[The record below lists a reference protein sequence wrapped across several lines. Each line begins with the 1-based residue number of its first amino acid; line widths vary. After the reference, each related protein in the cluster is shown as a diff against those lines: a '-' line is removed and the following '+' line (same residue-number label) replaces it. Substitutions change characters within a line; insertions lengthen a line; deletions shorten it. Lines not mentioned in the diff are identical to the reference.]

1 MQSRQS
7 SFSFSLTPIL
17 LVVPF
22 FLWGTA
28 MVAMKGVMPHTTPLF
43 MAGMRLIPAGILV
56 LIATAISKRQ
66 QPQTWQAWAWI
77 LLFAIVDGTLF
88 QGFLAAGLVRTTAGL
103 GSVMIDSQPLAVAVL
118 SAWLFKEQIG
128 AIGIC
133 GLILGILG
141 ISCIGLPV
149 EWLSQIATGGAIS
162 QVNVSGLFVGGA
174 SLQEIR
180 GEWLMLLAAL
190 SMAVGTVLIPFI
202 TKHVD
207 PVVATGWHMIIG
219 GIPLAIGSFYLES
232 DRWTAIT
239 SSDWIAIGY
248 STIFG
253 SAIAYGLFFYFAA
266 RGNLTSLSSLTFLTP
281 VFALLFGGLFLGES
295 LDLLQWCGVSLTIV
309 SILLINQR
317 DYIWS
322 QLTGVPLETIDK
334 APTD

>member
-1 MQSRQS
+1 
-7 SFSFSLTPIL
+7 
-17 LVVPF
+17 
-22 FLWGTA
+22 

-43 MAGMRLIPAGILV
+43 MAGVRLIPAGILV

-66 QPQTWQAWAWI
+66 QPKTWQAWAWI

-133 GLILGILG
+133 GLILGVLG

-149 EWLSQIATGGAIS
+149 EWLSQIVTGASAS
-162 QVNVSGLFVGGA
+162 QVNVAGLFD
-174 SLQEIR
+174 R

-202 TKHVD
+202 IKHVD

-232 DRWTAIT
+232 NQWTAIT
-239 SSDWIAIGY
+239 EFDWVAIAY

-281 VFALLFGGLFLGES
+281 VFALLFGSLFLGET
-295 LDLLQWCGVSLTIV
+295 LDLLQWCGVSLTII
-309 SILLINQR
+309 SILFINQR

-322 QLTGVPLETIDK
+322 QLTGVPLDTIDK

>member
-1 MQSRQS
+1 
-7 SFSFSLTPIL
+7 
-17 LVVPF
+17 
-22 FLWGTA
+22 
-28 MVAMKGVMPHTTPLF
+28 
-43 MAGMRLIPAGILV
+43 MRNPAR
-56 LIATAISKRQ
+56 KKQR
-66 QPQTWQAWAWI
+66 WI
-77 LLFAIVDGTLF
+77 RSLF

-133 GLILGILG
+133 GLILGVLG

-162 QVNVSGLFVGGA
+162 PVSVSGL
-174 SLQEIR
+174 LDR

-219 GIPLAIGSFYLES
+219 GIPLAIGSLYLES
-232 DRWTAIT
+232 NQWDAIT
-239 SSDWIAIGY
+239 NSDWIAIAY

-253 SAIAYGLFFYFAA
+253 SAISYGLFFYFAA

-317 DYIWS
+317 DYLWS

-334 APTD
+334 APID

>member
-1 MQSRQS
+1 MQSKQS

-17 LVVPF
+17 LVMPF

-28 MVAMKGVMPHTTPLF
+28 MVAMKGVMPHTTPFF
-43 MAGMRLIPAGILV
+43 MASIRLVPAGLLV
-56 LIATAISKRQ
+56 LIVAAGLKRSP
-66 QPQTWQAWAWI
+66 PQSWQAWAWI
-77 LLFAIVDGTLF
+77 LLFALVDGTLF
-88 QGFLAAGLVRTTAGL
+88 QGFLAAGLVKTNAGL
-103 GSVMIDSQPLAVAVL
+103 GSVMIDSQPLAVAVM

-133 GLILGILG
+133 GLVLGLLG

-149 EWLSQIATGGAIS
+149 EWLSQVATNPLTS
-162 QVNVSGLFVGGA
+162 QFNLAGLA
-174 SLQEIR
+174 DR

-190 SMAVGTVLIPFI
+190 SMAVGTILIPFI
-202 TKHVD
+202 TKYVD
-207 PVVATGWHMIIG
+207 PVIATGWHMILG

-232 DRWTAIT
+232 DQWMAIT
-239 SSDWIAIGY
+239 GSDWLAIAY

-266 RGNLTSLSSLTFLTP
+266 QGNLTSLSSLTFLTP
-281 VFALLFGGLFLGES
+281 VFALLFGGLLLGES
-295 LDLLQWCGVSLTIV
+295 LDLLQWCGVSLTLV

-322 QLTGVPLETIDK
+322 QLTGVPSIVDPDLVESAIIPD
-334 APTD
+334 D

>member
-1 MQSRQS
+1 MPSKQS

-43 MAGMRLIPAGILV
+43 MAGVRLIPAGILV

-66 QPQTWQAWAWI
+66 QPNTWQAWAWI

-133 GLILGILG
+133 GLLLGVLG

-149 EWLSQIATGGAIS
+149 EWLSQIATGGSAS
-162 QVNVSGLFVGGA
+162 PVSVAGL
-174 SLQEIR
+174 LDR

-232 DRWTAIT
+232 NQWTAIT
-239 SSDWIAIGY
+239 SSDWIAIAY

-317 DYIWS
+317 DYLWS
-322 QLTGVPLETIDK
+322 QLTGVPFDPIDK
-334 APTD
+334 APIDN